1 MGKFD
6 NYIMEHYENQE
17 ENMIDTEEK
26 KPRLTL
32 EEGQA
37 LLKVLLKEVKYGP
50 LSIDKAQKRMEEI
63 TKGMEYPVSDVKRPI
78 KDNG

>member
-37 LLKVLLKEVKYGP
+37 LLKVLLKDVKYGP
-50 LSIDKAQKRMEEI
+50 VSVDKAQAKMEEI
-63 TKGMEYPVSDVKRPI
+63 TKDMQYPVDDTERPI

>member
-63 TKGMEYPVSDVKRPI
+63 TKDMEYPVSDVERPK

>member
-50 LSIDKAQKRMEEI
+50 LSIDKAQKRM
-63 TKGMEYPVSDVKRPI
+63 
-78 KDNG
+78 

>member
-1 MGKFD
+1 MSDFD
-6 NYIMEHYENQE
+6 NWVMEHYEEQE
-17 ENMIDTEEK
+17 ENMVEEK

-50 LSIDKAQKRMEEI
+50 VSVDKAQAKMEEI
-63 TKGMEYPVSDVKRPI
+63 TKDMQYPIDDTERPI

>member
-1 MGKFD
+1 MSNFD
-6 NYIMEHYENQE
+6 NWVMEHYEEQE
-17 ENMIDTEEK
+17 ENMVEEK

-50 LSIDKAQKRMEEI
+50 VSVDKAQAKMEEI
-63 TKGMEYPVSDVKRPI
+63 TKDMQYPIDDTERPI

>member
-1 MGKFD
+1 MSDFD
-6 NYIMEHYENQE
+6 NYIMDHYENQE
-17 ENMIDTEEK
+17 ENMVEEK

-37 LLKVLLKEVKYGP
+37 LLKVLLTDVKYGP
-50 LSIDKAQKRMEEI
+50 ISFEKAQIKMEEI
-63 TKGMEYPVSDVKRPI
+63 TEGMQYPVSDVERPI

>member
-63 TKGMEYPVSDVKRPI
+63 TKGMKYPVSDVERPI

>member
-1 MGKFD
+1 MSKFD

-63 TKGMEYPVSDVKRPI
+63 TKGMEYPVNDAERPI

>member
-1 MGKFD
+1 
-6 NYIMEHYENQE
+6 MEHYEEQE
-17 ENMIDTEEK
+17 ENMVEEK

-50 LSIDKAQKRMEEI
+50 VSVDKAQAKMEAI
-63 TKGMEYPVSDVKRPI
+63 TKDMQYPIDDTERPI

>member
-1 MGKFD
+1 
-6 NYIMEHYENQE
+6 MEHYEEQE
-17 ENMIDTEEK
+17 ENMVEEK

-50 LSIDKAQKRMEEI
+50 VSVDKAQAKMEEI
-63 TKGMEYPVSDVKRPI
+63 TKDMQYPVDDTERPI

>member
-17 ENMIDTEEK
+17 ESMIDTEEK

-37 LLKVLLKEVKYGP
+37 LLKVLLKDVKYGP
-50 LSIDKAQKRMEEI
+50 VSVDKAEAKMEEI
-63 TKGMEYPVSDVKRPI
+63 TKDMQYPVDDTERPI

>member
-1 MGKFD
+1 
-6 NYIMEHYENQE
+6 MEHYEEQE
-17 ENMIDTEEK
+17 ENMVEEK

-50 LSIDKAQKRMEEI
+50 VSVDKAQAKMEEI
-63 TKGMEYPVSDVKRPI
+63 TKDMQYPIDDTERPM

>member
-63 TKGMEYPVSDVKRPI
+63 TKGMEYPVSDAERPI

>member
-1 MGKFD
+1 MSKFD

-37 LLKVLLKEVKYGP
+37 LLKVLLTDVKYGP
-50 LSIDKAQKRMEEI
+50 ISFEKAQKKIEEI
-63 TKGMEYPVSDVKRPI
+63 TKDMQYPVDDTERPI

>member
-17 ENMIDTEEK
+17 ESMIDTEEK

-63 TKGMEYPVSDVKRPI
+63 TKGMEYPVSDVERPI

>member
-1 MGKFD
+1 
-6 NYIMEHYENQE
+6 
-17 ENMIDTEEK
+17 MIDIEEK

-63 TKGMEYPVSDVKRPI
+63 TKDMEYPVNDAERPI

>member
-1 MGKFD
+1 MSDFD
-6 NYIMEHYENQE
+6 NWVMEHYEEQE
-17 ENMIDTEEK
+17 ENMVEEK

-50 LSIDKAQKRMEEI
+50 VSVDKAQAKMEEI
-63 TKGMEYPVSDVKRPI
+63 TKDMQYPIDDAERPI

>member
-1 MGKFD
+1 MSDFD
-6 NYIMEHYENQE
+6 NYIMDHYENQE
-17 ENMIDTEEK
+17 ENMVEEK

-37 LLKVLLKEVKYGP
+37 LLIVLLTDVKYGP
-50 LSIDKAQKRMEEI
+50 ISFEKAQKKMEEI
-63 TKGMEYPVSDVKRPI
+63 TEGMQYPVSDVERPI

>member
-63 TKGMEYPVSDVKRPI
+63 TKGMEYPVNDVERPI

>member
-1 MGKFD
+1 
-6 NYIMEHYENQE
+6 
-17 ENMIDTEEK
+17 MIDIEEK

-63 TKGMEYPVSDVKRPI
+63 TKDMKYPVNDAERPI

>member
-63 TKGMEYPVSDVKRPI
+63 TKGMEYPVDDTERPI

>member
-1 MGKFD
+1 MSDFD
-6 NYIMEHYENQE
+6 NYIMDHYENQE
-17 ENMIDTEEK
+17 ENMVEEK

-37 LLKVLLKEVKYGP
+37 LLKVLLTDVNYGP
-50 LSIDKAQKRMEEI
+50 ISFEKAQKKMEEI
-63 TKGMEYPVSDVKRPI
+63 TEGMQYPVSDVERPI

>member
-63 TKGMEYPVSDVKRPI
+63 TKGIKYPVSDVERPI